1 MRMRCPTGRTPK
13 VRWMVL
19 GGALATLGAG
29 CGQRGAIV
37 GVEPDAVRQHAAP
50 PASTAAPAPGSSA
63 TPDAAPATPTNA
75 APATSDSTEEQR
87 RDKPTTPAK

>member
-19 GGALATLGAG
+19 GGALATLLAG
-29 CGQRGAIV
+29 CGQRGALFLPGETRNV
-37 GVEPDAVRQHAAP
+37 VVTAP